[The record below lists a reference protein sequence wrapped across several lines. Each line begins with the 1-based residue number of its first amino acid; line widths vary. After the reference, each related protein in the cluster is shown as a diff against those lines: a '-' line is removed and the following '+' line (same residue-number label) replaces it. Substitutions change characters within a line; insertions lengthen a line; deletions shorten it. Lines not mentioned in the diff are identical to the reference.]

1 MPVNKTDII
10 NAGLFAIGAKKI
22 FAPSDNTKAARL
34 AESIYQFARDLVF
47 DMGEKPNVTFTGFWT
62 GGLITAAQNSIAKAY
77 RRRRFKPGLLRKEI
91 VNPQKGKGE

>member
-1 MPVNKTDII
+1 MNTDSIGRELSTGLQGTLKERLEGQKTIH
-10 NAGLFAIGAKKI
+10 
-22 FAPSDNTKAARL
+22 
-34 AESIYQFARDLVF
+34 LVF